1 MITRINQDAMIVRLL
16 PDRRAWKEIHYEN
29 LKWNVEALRSLLPKH
44 CEFMAVVK
52 ANAYGHG
59 AVPTASYLNRLGVH
73 AFAVATVQEG
83 VELRLHGIQ
92 GESLILGYTS
102 PHQV

>member
-16 PDRRAWKEIHYEN
+16 PDRRAWREIHYEN
-29 LKWNVEALRSLLPKH
+29 LKWNVEVLQKFLPKG

-59 AVPTASYLNRLGVH
+59 AVPTASYLNRIGGRRT
-73 AFAVATVQEG
+73 A
-83 VELRLHGIQ
+83 
-92 GESLILGYTS
+92 SS
-102 PHQV
+102 WS